1 MNRPLF
7 MRRYTMFFE
16 SIRQNPSNPHID
28 ADTLKWL
35 PLMYITVSDRSRL
48 LRPSSTK
55 ADVLDPSVISAC
67 YCDTICTRGDGGR
80 TIGTKVVEST
90 ILRKFP

>member
-7 MRRYTMFFE
+7 MKRYTMFFE

-35 PLMYITVSDRSRL
+35 PLMYITVSRGAQSGGAR
-48 LRPSSTK
+48 
-55 ADVLDPSVISAC
+55 VLAR
-67 YCDTICTRGDGGR
+67 TDG
-80 TIGTKVVEST
+80 
-90 ILRKFP
+90 

>member
-7 MRRYTMFFE
+7 MKRYTMFFE

-35 PLMYITVSDRSRL
+35 PLMYITVSRGAQGRGERVLVGIDG
-48 LRPSSTK
+48 
-55 ADVLDPSVISAC
+55 LDPI
-67 YCDTICTRGDGGR
+67 
-80 TIGTKVVEST
+80 
-90 ILRKFP
+90 

>member
-35 PLMYITVSDRSRL
+35 PLMYITVSGRSRL
-48 LRPSSTK
+48 LRPFR
-55 ADVLDPSVISAC
+55 A
-67 YCDTICTRGDGGR
+67 
-80 TIGTKVVEST
+80 
-90 ILRKFP
+90 

>member
-35 PLMYITVSDRSRL
+35 PLMYITVSVRLTSLAVFQAYEDDR
-48 LRPSSTK
+48 
-55 ADVLDPSVISAC
+55 
-67 YCDTICTRGDGGR
+67 
-80 TIGTKVVEST
+80 
-90 ILRKFP
+90 